1 MTNRR
6 RLLLLASLVATA
18 AGLASGPA
26 HAAGPAMTL
35 GAAEDAVRAP
45 DLPTA
50 VAKMAQLRVAGFTAV
65 RVTTNWEPGL
75 VAPTADELRELENV
89 ETAADLNG
97 VEVYVSV
104 YNAGQKTTPLD
115 ATAQS
120 EFAQYAA
127 SVARLL
133 PSFDQIIVG
142 NEPNLNRFWL
152 PQFAPDGSN
161 ASAPA
166 YLSLL
171 AQTYDALKAVDPTI
185 TVWGGALAPRGSDRP
200 EGIRPTSSPTAF
212 IEAMGTAYRAS
223 GRTLPVMDG
232 LAFHPY
238 PDNSS
243 QSPDFPHPRSTSIGL
258 ADYAKLV
265 ALLGQAFDGT
275 AQPGSAL
282 PILYDEFGIESAVPQ
297 GKRSLYAGNE
307 PTTTKPVDERRQAAA
322 YDLGLRLAFC
332 QPTVEGI
339 LFFHSQDETAL
350 PSWQSG
356 VYYADG
362 TPKSSFWAVRDS
374 LGRTRG
380 GSIAHCDGMAL
391 EVSPLGVRF
400 PGPRAFQRG
409 THSVRFRCSLD
420 CAWTLEALRA
430 TTGAIAARVNGYG
443 RADVPLVAS
452 FGTKKLGATP
462 VRLRLTLVHPV
473 NPGTPESIT
482 SSILRPA

>member
-1 MTNRR
+1 MSLR
-6 RLLLLASLVATA
+6 RLPLVVLLALAFGVF
-18 AGLASGPA
+18 AGRAD
-26 HAAGPAMTL
+26 AAGPAMTL
-35 GAAEDAVRAP
+35 GVAEDAVRAP

-50 VAKMAQLRVAGFTAV
+50 EAKMAQLRLAGFTAV

-75 VAPTADELRELENV
+75 TAPTSDELRQLRNV

-104 YNAGQKTTPLD
+104 YNVGQRTTPLD
-115 ATAQS
+115 ATAQAQ
-120 EFAQYAA
+120 FAQYAA

-133 PSFDQIIVG
+133 PSFDQVIVG

-171 AQTYDALKAVDPTI
+171 AQSYDALKAVDPTI

-200 EGIRPTSSPTAF
+200 DGIRPTSSPTAF
-212 IEAMGTAYRAS
+212 IQAMGTAYRAS
-223 GRTLPVMDG
+223 GRTSPVMDG

-258 ADYAKLV
+258 ADYGKLV

-275 AQPGSAL
+275 AQPGSSL

-297 GKRSLYAGNE
+297 GKRSLYTGTE
-307 PTTTKPVDERRQAAA
+307 PATTKPVDERQQAAS

-339 LFFHSQDETAL
+339 LLFHSHDETAFA
-350 PSWQSG
+350 SWQSG

-374 LGRTRG
+374 LARARG
-380 GSIAHCDGMAL
+380 GSIAPCDGMAL

-400 PGPRAFQRG
+400 PAPRAFQRG
-409 THSVRFRCSLD
+409 AHSVRFRCSLD
-420 CAWTLEALRA
+420 CAWTLQALRS
-430 TTGAIAARVNGYG
+430 TTGAIAGRVNGYG
-443 RADVPLVAS
+443 RADTTLVAS
-452 FGTKKLGATP
+452 FGKTKLGKTP

-473 NPGTPESIT
+473 NPGTPESVT
-482 SSILRPA
+482 SGILRPA

>member
-1 MTNRR
+1 MSLR
-6 RLLLLASLVATA
+6 RLTLVVLLAI
-18 AGLASGPA
+18 ASGVSA
-26 HAAGPAMTL
+26 GHAAAAGPAMTL
-35 GAAEDAVRAP
+35 GVAEDAVRAP

-50 VAKMAQLRVAGFTAV
+50 EAKMAQLRLAGFTAV

-75 VAPTADELRELENV
+75 VAPAADELRELRNV

-104 YNAGQKTTPLD
+104 YNPGQRTTPLD
-115 ATAQS
+115 AAAQAQ
-120 EFAQYAA
+120 FAQYAA

-133 PSFDQIIVG
+133 PTFDQIIVG

-200 EGIRPTSSPTAF
+200 DGIRPTSSPTAF
-212 IEAMGTAYRAS
+212 IQAMGTAYRAS
-223 GRTLPVMDG
+223 GRARPVMDG

-258 ADYAKLV
+258 ADYGKLV

-275 AQPGSAL
+275 AQAGASL

-297 GKRSLYAGNE
+297 GKRSLYSGTE
-307 PTTTKPVDERRQAAA
+307 PTTTKPVDERQQAAS

-332 QPTVEGI
+332 QPTVAGI
-339 LFFHSQDETAL
+339 LLFHSQDETAL

-362 TPKSSFWAVRDS
+362 TPKSSFWPVRDS
-374 LGRTRG
+374 LARTRG
-380 GSIAHCDGMAL
+380 GSIARCDGMAL
-391 EVSPLGVRF
+391 DVSPLGVRF
-400 PGPRAFQRG
+400 PAPRAFQRG
-409 THSVRFRCSLD
+409 VHSVRFRCSLD
-420 CAWTLEALRA
+420 CAWTLEALRS

-443 RADVPLVAS
+443 RADTTLLAS
-452 FGTKKLGATP
+452 FGKARLGKTP

-473 NPGTPESIT
+473 NPSTPESVT
-482 SSILRPA
+482 SGVLRPA

>member
-1 MTNRR
+1 MTLR
-6 RLLLLASLVATA
+6 RLLLVALLAI
-18 AGLASGPA
+18 ASGA
-26 HAAGPAMTL
+26 FAGRADAAGPAMTL
-35 GAAEDAVRAP
+35 GVAEDAVRAP

-50 VAKMAQLRVAGFTAV
+50 EAKMAQLRLAGFTAV

-75 VAPTADELRELENV
+75 TAPDADELRELRNV

-104 YNAGQKTTPLD
+104 YNVGQRTTPLD
-115 ATAQS
+115 TTAQS
-120 EFAQYAA
+120 QFAQYAA

-171 AQTYDALKAVDPTI
+171 AQTYDALKAVDPTV

-200 EGIRPTSSPTAF
+200 DGIRPTSSPTAF
-212 IEAMGTAYRAS
+212 IQAMGSAYRAS
-223 GRTLPVMDG
+223 GRTRPVMDG

-258 ADYAKLV
+258 ADYGKLV

-275 AQPGSAL
+275 AQPGSSL
-282 PILYDEFGIESAVPQ
+282 PILYDEFGIESAIPP
-297 GKRSLYAGNE
+297 GKRSLYTGTE
-307 PTTTKPVDERRQAAA
+307 PSTTKPVDERQQAAA

-339 LFFHSQDETAL
+339 LLFHSQDETAL

-362 TPKSSFWAVRDS
+362 TPKSSFWPVRDS
-374 LGRTRG
+374 LARTRG
-380 GSIAHCDGMAL
+380 GSIARCDGMSL

-400 PGPRAFQRG
+400 PAPRAFQRG
-409 THSVRFRCSLD
+409 VHSVRFRCSLD
-420 CAWTLEALRA
+420 CAWTLEALRS
-430 TTGAIAARVNGYG
+430 TTGALAARVNGYG
-443 RADVPLVAS
+443 RADTTLVAS
-452 FGTKKLGATP
+452 FGKTKLGKTP

-473 NPGTPESIT
+473 NPGAPESVT
-482 SSILRPA
+482 SGLLRPA

>member
-1 MTNRR
+1 
-6 RLLLLASLVATA
+6 
-18 AGLASGPA
+18 
-26 HAAGPAMTL
+26 MTL
-35 GAAEDAVRAP
+35 GVAEDAVRAP

-50 VAKMAQLRVAGFTAV
+50 EAKMAQLRLAGFTAV

-75 VAPTADELRELENV
+75 TAPTANELRELRNV

-104 YNAGQKTTPLD
+104 YNVGQRTTPLD
-115 ATAQS
+115 ATAQAQ
-120 EFAQYAA
+120 FAQYTA

-200 EGIRPTSSPTAF
+200 DGIRPTSSPTAF
-212 IEAMGTAYRAS
+212 IQAMGTAYRAS
-223 GRTLPVMDG
+223 GRTRPVMDG

-258 ADYAKLV
+258 ADYGKLV

-275 AQPGSAL
+275 AQPGSSL

-297 GKRSLYAGNE
+297 GKRSLYTGTE
-307 PTTTKPVDERRQAAA
+307 PATTKPVDERQQAAS

-332 QPTVEGI
+332 QPTVQGI
-339 LFFHSQDETAL
+339 LLFHSQDETAL
-350 PSWQSG
+350 ASWQSG

-374 LGRTRG
+374 LARARG
-380 GSIAHCDGMAL
+380 GSIARCDGMAL

-400 PGPRAFQRG
+400 PAPRAFQRG
-409 THSVRFRCSLD
+409 VHSVRFRCSLD
-420 CAWTLEALRA
+420 CAWTLEALRSA
-430 TTGAIAARVNGYG
+430 TGAIAARVSGYG
-443 RADVPLVAS
+443 RADSTLVAS
-452 FGTKKLGATP
+452 FGKTNLGKTP
-462 VRLRLTLVHPV
+462 VRFRLTLVHPV
-473 NPGTPESIT
+473 NPGTPESVT
-482 SSILRPA
+482 SGILRPA

>member
-1 MTNRR
+1 MSLR
-6 RLLLLASLVATA
+6 RLPLVVLLALAFGVF
-18 AGLASGPA
+18 AGRAD
-26 HAAGPAMTL
+26 AAGPAMTL
-35 GAAEDAVRAP
+35 GVAEDAVRAP

-50 VAKMAQLRVAGFTAV
+50 EAKMAQLRLAGFTAV

-75 VAPTADELRELENV
+75 TAPTSDELRELRNV

-104 YNAGQKTTPLD
+104 YNVGQRTTPLD
-115 ATAQS
+115 ATAQAQ
-120 EFAQYAA
+120 FAQYAA

-133 PSFDQIIVG
+133 PSFDQVIVG

-200 EGIRPTSSPTAF
+200 DGIRPTSSPTAF
-212 IEAMGTAYRAS
+212 IQAMGTAYRAS
-223 GRTLPVMDG
+223 GRTSPVMDG

-258 ADYAKLV
+258 ADYGKLV

-275 AQPGSAL
+275 AQPGSSL

-297 GKRSLYAGNE
+297 GKRSLYTGTE
-307 PTTTKPVDERRQAAA
+307 PATTKPVDERQQAAS

-339 LFFHSQDETAL
+339 LLFHSQDETAFA
-350 PSWQSG
+350 SWQSG

-374 LGRTRG
+374 LARARG
-380 GSIAHCDGMAL
+380 GSIARCDGMAL

-400 PGPRAFQRG
+400 PAPRAFQRG
-409 THSVRFRCSLD
+409 AHSVRFRCSLD
-420 CAWTLEALRA
+420 CAWTLQALRS

-443 RADVPLVAS
+443 RADTTLVAS
-452 FGTKKLGATP
+452 FGKTKLGKTP

-473 NPGTPESIT
+473 NPGTPESVT
-482 SSILRPA
+482 SGILRPA

>member
-1 MTNRR
+1 MSLRR
-6 RLLLLASLVATA
+6 ILLVALLAIASG
-18 AGLASGPA
+18 GLAGHA

-35 GAAEDAVRAP
+35 GVAEDAVRAP

-50 VAKMAQLRVAGFTAV
+50 EAKMAQLRLAGFTAV

-75 VAPTADELRELENV
+75 TAPDADELRELRNV

-104 YNAGQKTTPLD
+104 YNVGQRTTPLD

-120 EFAQYAA
+120 QFAQYAA

-171 AQTYDALKAVDPTI
+171 AQTYDALKAVDPTV

-200 EGIRPTSSPTAF
+200 DGIRPTSSPTAF
-212 IEAMGTAYRAS
+212 IQAMGTAYRAS
-223 GRTLPVMDG
+223 GRTRPVMDG

-258 ADYAKLV
+258 ADYGKLV

-275 AQPGSAL
+275 AQPGSSL
-282 PILYDEFGIESAVPQ
+282 PILYDEFGIESAIPP
-297 GKRSLYAGNE
+297 GKRSLYTGTE
-307 PTTTKPVDERRQAAA
+307 PSTTKPVDERQQAAA

-339 LFFHSQDETAL
+339 LLFHSQDETAL

-362 TPKSSFWAVRDS
+362 TPKSSFWPVRDS
-374 LGRTRG
+374 LARTRG
-380 GSIAHCDGMAL
+380 GSIARCDGMAL

-400 PGPRAFQRG
+400 PTPRAFQRG
-409 THSVRFRCSLD
+409 VHSVRFRCSLD

-430 TTGAIAARVNGYG
+430 TTGALAARVNGYG
-443 RADVPLVAS
+443 RADTTLVAS
-452 FGTKKLGATP
+452 FGKTKLGKTP
-462 VRLRLTLVHPV
+462 VRLRLTLVQPV
-473 NPGTPESIT
+473 NPGAPESVT
-482 SSILRPA
+482 SGILRPA

>member
-1 MTNRR
+1 MSLR
-6 RLLLLASLVATA
+6 RLPLVVLLALAFGVF
-18 AGLASGPA
+18 AGRAD
-26 HAAGPAMTL
+26 AAGPAMTL
-35 GAAEDAVRAP
+35 GVAEDAVRAP

-50 VAKMAQLRVAGFTAV
+50 EAKMAQLRLAGFTAV

-75 VAPTADELRELENV
+75 TAPTSDELRQLRNV

-104 YNAGQKTTPLD
+104 YNVGQRTTPLD
-115 ATAQS
+115 ATAQAQ
-120 EFAQYAA
+120 FAQYAA

-133 PSFDQIIVG
+133 PSFDQVIVG

-171 AQTYDALKAVDPTI
+171 VQTYDALKAVDPTI

-200 EGIRPTSSPTAF
+200 DGIRPTSSPTAF
-212 IEAMGTAYRAS
+212 IQAMGTAYRAS
-223 GRTLPVMDG
+223 GRTSPVMDG

-258 ADYAKLV
+258 ADYGKLV

-275 AQPGSAL
+275 AQPGSSL

-297 GKRSLYAGNE
+297 GKRSLYTGTE
-307 PTTTKPVDERRQAAA
+307 PATTKPVDERQQAAS

-339 LFFHSQDETAL
+339 LLFHSHDETAL
-350 PSWQSG
+350 ASWQSG

-374 LGRTRG
+374 LARARG
-380 GSIAHCDGMAL
+380 GSIAPCDGMAL

-400 PGPRAFQRG
+400 PAPRAFQRG
-409 THSVRFRCSLD
+409 AHSVRFRCSLD
-420 CAWTLEALRA
+420 CAWTLQALRS
-430 TTGAIAARVNGYG
+430 TTGAIAGRVNGYG
-443 RADVPLVAS
+443 RADTTRVAS
-452 FGTKKLGATP
+452 FGKTKLGKTP

-473 NPGTPESIT
+473 NPGTPESVT
-482 SSILRPA
+482 SGILRPA

>member
-1 MTNRR
+1 MTLR
-6 RLLLLASLVATA
+6 RLLLVALLAI
-18 AGLASGPA
+18 ASGA
-26 HAAGPAMTL
+26 LAGRADAAGPAMTL
-35 GAAEDAVRAP
+35 GVAEDAVRAP

-50 VAKMAQLRVAGFTAV
+50 EAKMAQLRLAGFTAV

-75 VAPTADELRELENV
+75 TAPDADELRELRNV

-104 YNAGQKTTPLD
+104 YNVGQRTTPLD
-115 ATAQS
+115 TTAQS
-120 EFAQYAA
+120 QFAQYAA
-127 SVARLL
+127 SIARLL

-171 AQTYDALKAVDPTI
+171 AQTYDALKAVDPTV

-200 EGIRPTSSPTAF
+200 DGIRPTSSPTAF
-212 IEAMGTAYRAS
+212 IQAMGSAYRAS
-223 GRTLPVMDG
+223 GRTRPVMDG

-258 ADYAKLV
+258 ADYGKLV

-275 AQPGSAL
+275 AQPGSSL
-282 PILYDEFGIESAVPQ
+282 PILYDEFGIESAIPP
-297 GKRSLYAGNE
+297 GKRSLYTGTE
-307 PTTTKPVDERRQAAA
+307 PSTTKPVDERQQAAA
-322 YDLGLRLAFC
+322 YDLGLRLSFC

-339 LFFHSQDETAL
+339 LLFHSQDETAL

-362 TPKSSFWAVRDS
+362 TPKSSFWPVRDS
-374 LGRTRG
+374 LARTRG
-380 GSIAHCDGMAL
+380 GSIARCDGMSL

-400 PGPRAFQRG
+400 PAPRAFQRG
-409 THSVRFRCSLD
+409 VHSVRFRCSLD
-420 CAWTLEALRA
+420 CAWTLEALRS
-430 TTGAIAARVNGYG
+430 TTGALAARVNGYG
-443 RADVPLVAS
+443 RADTTLVAS
-452 FGTKKLGATP
+452 FGKTKLGKTP

-473 NPGTPESIT
+473 NPGAPESVT
-482 SSILRPA
+482 SGLLRPA

>member
-1 MTNRR
+1 MTLR
-6 RLLLLASLVATA
+6 RLLLVALLAI
-18 AGLASGPA
+18 ASGA
-26 HAAGPAMTL
+26 LAGRADAAGPAMTL
-35 GAAEDAVRAP
+35 GVAEDAVRAP

-50 VAKMAQLRVAGFTAV
+50 EAKMAQLRLAGFTAV

-75 VAPTADELRELENV
+75 TAPDADELRELRNV

-104 YNAGQKTTPLD
+104 YNVGQRTTPLD
-115 ATAQS
+115 TTAQS
-120 EFAQYAA
+120 QFAQYAA
-127 SVARLL
+127 SIARLL

-171 AQTYDALKAVDPTI
+171 AQTYDALKAVDPTV

-200 EGIRPTSSPTAF
+200 DGIRPTSSPTAF
-212 IEAMGTAYRAS
+212 IQAMGSAYRAS
-223 GRTLPVMDG
+223 GRTRPVMDG

-258 ADYAKLV
+258 ADYGKLV

-275 AQPGSAL
+275 AQPGSSL
-282 PILYDEFGIESAVPQ
+282 PILYDEFGIESAIPP
-297 GKRSLYAGNE
+297 GKRSLYTGTE
-307 PTTTKPVDERRQAAA
+307 PSTTKPVDERQQAAA

-339 LFFHSQDETAL
+339 LLFHSQDETAL

-362 TPKSSFWAVRDS
+362 TPKSSFWPVRDS
-374 LGRTRG
+374 LARTRG
-380 GSIAHCDGMAL
+380 GSIARCDGMSL

-400 PGPRAFQRG
+400 PAPRAFQRG
-409 THSVRFRCSLD
+409 VHSVRFRCSLD
-420 CAWTLEALRA
+420 CAWTLEALRS
-430 TTGAIAARVNGYG
+430 TTGALAARVNGYG
-443 RADVPLVAS
+443 RADTTLVAS
-452 FGTKKLGATP
+452 FGKTKLGKTP

-473 NPGTPESIT
+473 NPGAPESVT
-482 SSILRPA
+482 SGLLRPA

>member
-1 MTNRR
+1 MSLRR
-6 RLLLLASLVATA
+6 RLTLVVLLAI
-18 AGLASGPA
+18 ASGVSA
-26 HAAGPAMTL
+26 GHAAAAGPAMTL
-35 GAAEDAVRAP
+35 GVAEDAVRAP

-50 VAKMAQLRVAGFTAV
+50 EAKMAQLRLAGFTAV

-75 VAPTADELRELENV
+75 VAPAADELRELRNV

-104 YNAGQKTTPLD
+104 YNPGQRTTPLD
-115 ATAQS
+115 AAAQAQ
-120 EFAQYAA
+120 FAQYAA

-200 EGIRPTSSPTAF
+200 DGIRPTSSPTAF
-212 IEAMGTAYRAS
+212 IQAMGTAYRAS
-223 GRTLPVMDG
+223 GRARPVMDG

-258 ADYAKLV
+258 ADYGKLV

-275 AQPGSAL
+275 AQAGASL

-297 GKRSLYAGNE
+297 GKRSLYSGTE
-307 PTTTKPVDERRQAAA
+307 PTTTKPVDERQQAAS

-332 QPTVEGI
+332 QPTVAGI
-339 LFFHSQDETAL
+339 LLFHSQDETAL

-362 TPKSSFWAVRDS
+362 TPKSSFWPVRDS
-374 LGRTRG
+374 LARTRG
-380 GSIAHCDGMAL
+380 GSIARCDGMAL
-391 EVSPLGVRF
+391 DVSPLGVRF
-400 PGPRAFQRG
+400 PAPRAFQRG
-409 THSVRFRCSLD
+409 VHSVRFRCSLD
-420 CAWTLEALRA
+420 CAWTLEALRS

-443 RADVPLVAS
+443 RADTTLLAS
-452 FGTKKLGATP
+452 FGKARLGKTP

-473 NPGTPESIT
+473 NPGTPESVT
-482 SSILRPA
+482 SGILRPA

>member
-1 MTNRR
+1 MTVR
-6 RLLLLASLVATA
+6 RLLLLVALLASLAGVASGRA
-18 AGLASGPA
+18 QASGPSMA
-26 HAAGPAMTL
+26 L
-35 GAAEDAVRAP
+35 GVAEDAVRAP

-50 VAKMAQLRVAGFTAV
+50 EAKMAQLRLAGFTAV
-65 RVTTNWEPGL
+65 RVTSNWEPGL
-75 VAPTADELRELENV
+75 VAPTADELRELRNV
-89 ETAADLNG
+89 EAAADLNA
-97 VEVYVSV
+97 VAVYVSV
-104 YNAGQKTTPLD
+104 YNPGQRTTPLD

-120 EFAQYAA
+120 EFAQYTA
-127 SVARLL
+127 SIARQL
-133 PSFDQIIVG
+133 PSVDKIIVG

-171 AQTYDALKAVDPTI
+171 AQTYDALKAVDPTV

-212 IEAMGTAYRAS
+212 IQAMGAAYRAS

-232 LAFHPY
+232 LAIHPY

-243 QSPDFPHPRSTSIGL
+243 QSPDFAHPRSTSIGL
-258 ADYAKLV
+258 ADYGKLV

-275 AQPGSAL
+275 AQAGSSL

-297 GKRSLYAGNE
+297 GKQSLYSGNE
-307 PTTTKPVDERRQAAA
+307 PTTTKPVDERRQAAS

-339 LFFHSQDETAL
+339 LLFHSQDERARL
-350 PSWQSG
+350 SWQSG

-374 LGRTRG
+374 LARTRG
-380 GSIAHCDGMAL
+380 GSIARCEGMAL
-391 EVSPLGVRF
+391 EVSALGVRF
-400 PGPRAFQRG
+400 PGPRAFLRG
-409 THSVRFRCSLD
+409 VHSVRFRCTLD
-420 CAWTLEALRA
+420 CAWTLEAVRT
-430 TTGAIAARVNGYG
+430 TTGAAAARVRGYG
-443 RADVPLVAS
+443 RANQPLIAS
-452 FGTKKLGATP
+452 LGRTKLGATP

-473 NPGTPESIT
+473 NPATPATLESGV
-482 SSILRPA
+482 LRPA

>member
-1 MTNRR
+1 MTLR
-6 RLLLLASLVATA
+6 RLLLVALLAI
-18 AGLASGPA
+18 ASGA
-26 HAAGPAMTL
+26 LAGRADAAGPAMTL
-35 GAAEDAVRAP
+35 GVAEDAVRAP

-50 VAKMAQLRVAGFTAV
+50 EAKMAHLRLAGFTAV

-75 VAPTADELRELENV
+75 TAPDADELRELRNV

-104 YNAGQKTTPLD
+104 YNVGQRTTPLD
-115 ATAQS
+115 TTAQS
-120 EFAQYAA
+120 QFAQYAA
-127 SVARLL
+127 SIARLL

-171 AQTYDALKAVDPTI
+171 AQTYDALKAVDPTV

-200 EGIRPTSSPTAF
+200 DGIRPTSSPTAF
-212 IEAMGTAYRAS
+212 IQAMGSAYRAS
-223 GRTLPVMDG
+223 GRTRPVMDG

-258 ADYAKLV
+258 ADYGKLV

-275 AQPGSAL
+275 AQPGSSL
-282 PILYDEFGIESAVPQ
+282 PILYDEFGIESAIPP
-297 GKRSLYAGNE
+297 GKRSLYTGTE
-307 PTTTKPVDERRQAAA
+307 PSTTKPVDERQQAAA

-339 LFFHSQDETAL
+339 LLFHSQDETAL

-362 TPKSSFWAVRDS
+362 TPKSSFWPVRDS
-374 LGRTRG
+374 LARTRG
-380 GSIAHCDGMAL
+380 GSIARCDGMSL

-400 PGPRAFQRG
+400 PAPRAFQRG
-409 THSVRFRCSLD
+409 VHSVRFRCSLD
-420 CAWTLEALRA
+420 CAWTLEALRS
-430 TTGAIAARVNGYG
+430 TTGALAARVNGYG
-443 RADVPLVAS
+443 RADTTLVAS
-452 FGTKKLGATP
+452 FGKTKLGKTP

-473 NPGTPESIT
+473 NPGAPESVT
-482 SSILRPA
+482 SGLLRPA

>member
-1 MTNRR
+1 MSLR
-6 RLLLLASLVATA
+6 RLPLVVLLALAFGVF
-18 AGLASGPA
+18 AGRAD
-26 HAAGPAMTL
+26 AAGPAMTL
-35 GAAEDAVRAP
+35 GVAEDAVRAP

-50 VAKMAQLRVAGFTAV
+50 EAKMAQLRLAGFTAV

-75 VAPTADELRELENV
+75 TAPTSDELRQLRNV

-104 YNAGQKTTPLD
+104 YNVGQRTTPLD
-115 ATAQS
+115 ATAQAQ
-120 EFAQYAA
+120 FAQYAA

-133 PSFDQIIVG
+133 PSFDQVIVG

-200 EGIRPTSSPTAF
+200 DGIRPTSSPTAF
-212 IEAMGTAYRAS
+212 IQAMGTAYRAS
-223 GRTLPVMDG
+223 GRTSPVMDG

-258 ADYAKLV
+258 ADYGKLV

-275 AQPGSAL
+275 AQPGSSL

-297 GKRSLYAGNE
+297 GKRSLYTGTE
-307 PTTTKPVDERRQAAA
+307 PATTKPVDERQQAAS

-339 LFFHSQDETAL
+339 LLFHSHDETAFA
-350 PSWQSG
+350 SWQSG

-374 LGRTRG
+374 LARARG
-380 GSIAHCDGMAL
+380 GSIARCDGMAL

-400 PGPRAFQRG
+400 PAPRAFQRG
-409 THSVRFRCSLD
+409 AHSVRFRCSLD
-420 CAWTLEALRA
+420 CAWTLQALRS

-443 RADVPLVAS
+443 RADTTLVAS
-452 FGTKKLGATP
+452 FGKTKLGKTP

-473 NPGTPESIT
+473 NPGTPESVT
-482 SSILRPA
+482 SGILRPA

>member
-1 MTNRR
+1 MSLR
-6 RLLLLASLVATA
+6 RLTLVVLLAI
-18 AGLASGPA
+18 ASGVSA
-26 HAAGPAMTL
+26 GHAAAAGPAMTL
-35 GAAEDAVRAP
+35 GVAEDAVRAP

-50 VAKMAQLRVAGFTAV
+50 EAKMAQLRLAGFTAV

-75 VAPTADELRELENV
+75 VAPAADELRELRNV

-104 YNAGQKTTPLD
+104 YNPGQRTTPLD
-115 ATAQS
+115 AAAQAQ
-120 EFAQYAA
+120 FAQYAA

-133 PSFDQIIVG
+133 PTFDQIIVG

-200 EGIRPTSSPTAF
+200 DGIRPTSSPTAF
-212 IEAMGTAYRAS
+212 IQAMGTAYRAS
-223 GRTLPVMDG
+223 GRARPVMDG

-258 ADYAKLV
+258 ADYGKLV
-265 ALLGQAFDGT
+265 ALLGEAFDGT
-275 AQPGSAL
+275 AQAGASL

-297 GKRSLYAGNE
+297 GKRSLYSGTE
-307 PTTTKPVDERRQAAA
+307 PTTTKPVDERQQAAS

-332 QPTVEGI
+332 QPTVAGI
-339 LFFHSQDETAL
+339 LLFHSQDETAL

-362 TPKSSFWAVRDS
+362 TPKSSFWPVRDS
-374 LGRTRG
+374 LARTRG
-380 GSIAHCDGMAL
+380 GSIARCDGMAL
-391 EVSPLGVRF
+391 DVSPLGVRF
-400 PGPRAFQRG
+400 PAPRAFQRG
-409 THSVRFRCSLD
+409 VHSVRFRCSLD
-420 CAWTLEALRA
+420 CAWTLEALRS

-443 RADVPLVAS
+443 RADTTLLAS
-452 FGTKKLGATP
+452 FGKARLGKTP

-473 NPGTPESIT
+473 NPGTPESVT
-482 SSILRPA
+482 SGVLRPA

>member
-1 MTNRR
+1 MSLR
-6 RLLLLASLVATA
+6 RLLLVALVAI
-18 AGLASGPA
+18 ASGA
-26 HAAGPAMTL
+26 LAGRADAAGPAMTL
-35 GAAEDAVRAP
+35 GVAEDAVRAP

-50 VAKMAQLRVAGFTAV
+50 EAKMAQLRLAGFTAV

-75 VAPTADELRELENV
+75 TAPDADELRELRNV

-104 YNAGQKTTPLD
+104 YNVGQRTTPLD
-115 ATAQS
+115 TTAQS
-120 EFAQYAA
+120 QFAQYAA

-171 AQTYDALKAVDPTI
+171 AQTYDALKAVDPTV

-200 EGIRPTSSPTAF
+200 DGIRPTSSPTAF
-212 IEAMGTAYRAS
+212 IQAMGSAYRAS
-223 GRTLPVMDG
+223 GRTRPVMDG

-258 ADYAKLV
+258 ADYGKLV

-275 AQPGSAL
+275 AQPGSSL
-282 PILYDEFGIESAVPQ
+282 PILYDEFGIESAIPP
-297 GKRSLYAGNE
+297 GKRSLYTGTE
-307 PTTTKPVDERRQAAA
+307 PSTTKPVDERQQAAA

-339 LFFHSQDETAL
+339 LLFHSQDETAL

-362 TPKSSFWAVRDS
+362 TPKSSFWPVRDS
-374 LGRTRG
+374 LARTRG
-380 GSIAHCDGMAL
+380 GSIARCDGMSL

-400 PGPRAFQRG
+400 PAPRAFQRG
-409 THSVRFRCSLD
+409 VHSVRFRCSLD
-420 CAWTLEALRA
+420 CAWTLEALRS
-430 TTGAIAARVNGYG
+430 TTGALAARVNGYG
-443 RADVPLVAS
+443 RADTTLVAS
-452 FGTKKLGATP
+452 FGKTKLGKTP

-473 NPGTPESIT
+473 NPGAPESVT
-482 SSILRPA
+482 SGLLRPA

>member
-1 MTNRR
+1 MTLR
-6 RLLLLASLVATA
+6 RLLLVALLAI
-18 AGLASGPA
+18 ASGA
-26 HAAGPAMTL
+26 LAGRADAAGPAMTL
-35 GAAEDAVRAP
+35 GVAEDAVRAP

-50 VAKMAQLRVAGFTAV
+50 EAKMAHLRLAGFTAV

-75 VAPTADELRELENV
+75 TAPDADELRELRNV

-97 VEVYVSV
+97 VEVYFSV
-104 YNAGQKTTPLD
+104 YNVGQRTTPLD
-115 ATAQS
+115 TTAQS
-120 EFAQYAA
+120 QFAQYAA

-171 AQTYDALKAVDPTI
+171 AQTYDALKAVDPTV

-200 EGIRPTSSPTAF
+200 DGIRPTSSPTAF
-212 IEAMGTAYRAS
+212 IQAMGSAYRAS
-223 GRTLPVMDG
+223 GRTRPVMDG

-258 ADYAKLV
+258 ADYGKLV

-275 AQPGSAL
+275 AQPGSSL
-282 PILYDEFGIESAVPQ
+282 PILYDEFGIESAIPP
-297 GKRSLYAGNE
+297 GKRSLYTGTE
-307 PTTTKPVDERRQAAA
+307 PSTTKPVDERQQAAA

-339 LFFHSQDETAL
+339 LLFHSQDETAL

-362 TPKSSFWAVRDS
+362 TPKSSFWPVRDS
-374 LGRTRG
+374 LARTRG
-380 GSIAHCDGMAL
+380 GSIARCDGMSL

-400 PGPRAFQRG
+400 PAPRAFQRG
-409 THSVRFRCSLD
+409 VHSVRFRCSLD
-420 CAWTLEALRA
+420 CAWTLEALRS
-430 TTGAIAARVNGYG
+430 TTGALAARVNGYG
-443 RADVPLVAS
+443 RADTTLVAS
-452 FGTKKLGATP
+452 FGKTKLGKTP

-473 NPGTPESIT
+473 NPGAPESVT
-482 SSILRPA
+482 SGLLRPA

>member
-1 MTNRR
+1 MTLR
-6 RLLLLASLVATA
+6 RLLLVALLAI
-18 AGLASGPA
+18 ASGA
-26 HAAGPAMTL
+26 LAGRADAAGPAMTL
-35 GAAEDAVRAP
+35 GVAEDAVRAP

-50 VAKMAQLRVAGFTAV
+50 EAKMAQLRLAGFTAV

-75 VAPTADELRELENV
+75 TAPDADELRELRNV

-104 YNAGQKTTPLD
+104 YNVGQRTTPLD
-115 ATAQS
+115 TTAQS
-120 EFAQYAA
+120 QFAQYAA

-171 AQTYDALKAVDPTI
+171 AQTYDALKAVDPTV

-200 EGIRPTSSPTAF
+200 DGIRPTSSPTAF
-212 IEAMGTAYRAS
+212 IQAMGSAYRAS
-223 GRTLPVMDG
+223 GRTRPVMDG

-258 ADYAKLV
+258 ADYGKLV

-275 AQPGSAL
+275 AQPGSSL
-282 PILYDEFGIESAVPQ
+282 PILYDEFGIESAIPP
-297 GKRSLYAGNE
+297 GKRSLYTGTE
-307 PTTTKPVDERRQAAA
+307 PSTTKPVDERQQAAA

-339 LFFHSQDETAL
+339 LLFHSQDETAL

-362 TPKSSFWAVRDS
+362 TPKSRFWPVRDS
-374 LGRTRG
+374 LARTRG
-380 GSIAHCDGMAL
+380 GSIARCDGMSL
-391 EVSPLGVRF
+391 EVSPLGGRF
-400 PGPRAFQRG
+400 PAPRACQRG
-409 THSVRFRCSLD
+409 VHSVRFRCSLD
-420 CAWTLEALRA
+420 CAWTLEALRS
-430 TTGAIAARVNGYG
+430 TTGALAARVNGYG
-443 RADVPLVAS
+443 RADTTLVAS
-452 FGTKKLGATP
+452 FGKTKLGKTP

-473 NPGTPESIT
+473 NPGAPESVT
-482 SSILRPA
+482 SGLLRPA

>member
-1 MTNRR
+1 MTLR
-6 RLLLLASLVATA
+6 RLLLVALLAI
-18 AGLASGPA
+18 ASGA
-26 HAAGPAMTL
+26 FAGRADAAGPAMTL
-35 GAAEDAVRAP
+35 GVAEDAVRAP

-50 VAKMAQLRVAGFTAV
+50 EAKMAHLRLAGFTAV
-65 RVTTNWEPGL
+65 RVTTSWEPGL
-75 VAPTADELRELENV
+75 TAPDADELRELRNV

-104 YNAGQKTTPLD
+104 YNVGQRTTPLD
-115 ATAQS
+115 TTAQS
-120 EFAQYAA
+120 QFAQYAA

-171 AQTYDALKAVDPTI
+171 AQTYDALKAVDPTV

-200 EGIRPTSSPTAF
+200 DGIRPTSSPTAF
-212 IEAMGTAYRAS
+212 IQAMGSAYRAS
-223 GRTLPVMDG
+223 GRTRPVMDG

-258 ADYAKLV
+258 ADYGKLV

-275 AQPGSAL
+275 AQPGSSL
-282 PILYDEFGIESAVPQ
+282 PILYDEFGIESAIPP
-297 GKRSLYAGNE
+297 GKRSLYTGTE
-307 PTTTKPVDERRQAAA
+307 PSTTKPVDERQQAAA

-339 LFFHSQDETAL
+339 LLFHSQDETAL

-362 TPKSSFWAVRDS
+362 TPKSSFWPVRDS
-374 LGRTRG
+374 LARTRG
-380 GSIAHCDGMAL
+380 GSIARCDGMSL

-400 PGPRAFQRG
+400 PAPRAFQRG
-409 THSVRFRCSLD
+409 VHSVRFRCSLD
-420 CAWTLEALRA
+420 CAWTLEALRS
-430 TTGAIAARVNGYG
+430 TTGALAARVNGYG
-443 RADVPLVAS
+443 RADTTLVAS
-452 FGTKKLGATP
+452 FGKTKLGKTP

-473 NPGTPESIT
+473 NPGAPESVT
-482 SSILRPA
+482 SGLLRPA

>member
-1 MTNRR
+1 MTLR
-6 RLLLLASLVATA
+6 RLLLVALLAI
-18 AGLASGPA
+18 ASGA
-26 HAAGPAMTL
+26 LAGRADAAGPAMTL
-35 GAAEDAVRAP
+35 GVAEDAVRAP

-50 VAKMAQLRVAGFTAV
+50 EAKMAQLRLAGFTAV

-75 VAPTADELRELENV
+75 TAPDADELRELRNV

-104 YNAGQKTTPLD
+104 YNVGQRTTPLD
-115 ATAQS
+115 TTAQS
-120 EFAQYAA
+120 QFAQYAA

-171 AQTYDALKAVDPTI
+171 AQTYDALKAVDPTV

-200 EGIRPTSSPTAF
+200 DGIRPTSSPTAF
-212 IEAMGTAYRAS
+212 IQAMGSAYRAS
-223 GRTLPVMDG
+223 GRTRPVMDG

-258 ADYAKLV
+258 ADYGKLV

-275 AQPGSAL
+275 AQPGSSL
-282 PILYDEFGIESAVPQ
+282 PILYDEFGIESAIPP
-297 GKRSLYAGNE
+297 GKRSLYTGTE
-307 PTTTKPVDERRQAAA
+307 PSTTKPVDERQQAAA

-339 LFFHSQDETAL
+339 LLFHSQDETAL

-362 TPKSSFWAVRDS
+362 TPKSSFWPVRDS
-374 LGRTRG
+374 LARTRG
-380 GSIAHCDGMAL
+380 GSIARCDGMSL

-400 PGPRAFQRG
+400 PAPRAFQRG
-409 THSVRFRCSLD
+409 VHSVRFRCSLA
-420 CAWTLEALRA
+420 CAWSLEALRS
-430 TTGAIAARVNGYG
+430 TTGALAARVNGYG
-443 RADVPLVAS
+443 RADTTLVAS
-452 FGTKKLGATP
+452 FGKTKLGKTP

-473 NPGTPESIT
+473 NPGAPESVT
-482 SSILRPA
+482 SGLLRPA